1 MSRDPAFFSHKS
13 NSAGLNYEL
22 AISVFS
28 NQLVWMSGPHPAGRS
43 DIQVFRQ
50 EDGLKDKIPAG
61 KKLIADNGY
70 CGERSIIST
79 PNSQDPQPVRK
90 LKGRACSRHEAF
102 NGKIKNF
109 SALAE
114 PFRHGINKHKIAF
127 EAICIIVQYQ
137 LENGSPLF
145 DV

>member
-70 CGERSIIST
+70 RGERSIIST
-79 PNSQDPQPVRK
+79 PNSQDPQP
-90 LKGRACSRHEAF
+90 AF